1 MKATLRFNPG
11 GGIDCL
17 YTEAIDLRAL
27 GRLQVFRATDI
38 RFCEKSQQWNVR
50 CASTGRLLHSD
61 PSREACLTWE
71 RDNLG
76 PPNPEVQRPAITL
89 PNLNPAKH
97 RNPTP
102 KN

>member
-1 MKATLRFNPG
+1 MSQTLRFNPG
-11 GGIDCL
+11 GQIDCL

-38 RFCEKSQQWNVR
+38 RFCEHTQLWKVR
-50 CASTGRLLHSD
+50 CASSGKLLHCD

-76 PPNPEVQRPAITL
+76 PPNPDAPRPACNL
-89 PNLNPAKH
+89 PNLNPVTDH
-97 RNPTP
+97 L
-102 KN
+102 